1 MNVPNSPI
9 AIIGMSG
16 LFPEANNLEQFY
28 ANLAA
33 GRDSVRT
40 PGRERLLYSTMDLY
54 GNYQQLAWLERV
66 DLFDHAFFN
75 ISRKEAECMDPAQRL
90 LLILC
95 CQAIED
101 AGYSLQAFSGSNTAV
116 LLGGGPDPRYGLH
129 IKAFDPA
136 IVTGNLT
143 AMAAGRVSYC
153 FNLNGPAMM
162 IDTACSS
169 SLVAVHQACQ
179 LLLTG
184 DADQV
189 LAGGLHILD
198 RFPLRHKMNHLGTQ
212 SPDGRSKTFDAAADG
227 TGGGEGG
234 GIVLLK
240 LLDKALEDGDQI
252 HAIILGSAMNHDGRT
267 SNGLTAPS
275 PAAQTAVIKKAWQ
288 AAGVPPATIS
298 YVEAHG
304 TGTKLGDPIEFKA
317 LTDAF
322 LQAGVTAKNSCALSA
337 VKSNIGHLDNAAG
350 IAGLIKAALSLKFK
364 KLLPSLHFNTP
375 NPFIDFGH
383 SPLYVNTRLQDWTPV
398 QGTRRCAVSAFG
410 MSGTNVHLVMEEAPL
425 QQERPVTQEHCL
437 LKLSARTVPAL
448 QQYIGKVKYHLEGLE
463 GTAFFN
469 VLHTLNTGRD
479 EHEYRVAFYGRDK
492 NALLNALSKANTKAI
507 PKYVRQQLVLLLPET
522 GCSEQEVNRLAAQYP
537 VFAKAWDE
545 VLAAAAI
552 AFSKVPQ
559 DALCALAGQYGW
571 YCMLRSMGL
580 EYCSVIATGIGRL
593 TRQLIAG
600 SQSLDQVIAS
610 LAAGTVDTS
619 LDQQKLEHLLVQLA
633 ASGPHLLLEL
643 GTGVGQLSSAVK
655 TLDKL
660 PLLIVGE
667 GTSPAA
673 VIADLYNAGCAIS
686 WAHQDAGGQR
696 RAGVPGY
703 PFEEVRCWYREPEQ
717 DPGQAL
723 AEWLYDLKWTAATGT
738 GEKSAASPKHW
749 LLFMDTLG
757 IGEQLYKQLLQQQH
771 SVTRIYN
778 GFTYEKQAN
787 GDAFTIRFH
796 EGTDYSRLLKELPQQ
811 PGGIIHLGNCDT
823 DLPGPSGSFNLQ
835 MLDKGLY
842 AQFLF
847 ASAADALL
855 DKGITYLLVSTN
867 ACRIS
872 TADRPGAPLKATAWG
887 LIRGLQG
894 EYPQLDARALDLS
907 LHNGENTAELAAQII
922 EELEYK
928 DYKITA
934 RRNGGRYIQTL
945 EQVQADTLSAPLQYT
960 GSTYLVTGGMSGIG
974 YEVCTWLAEQGAGTL
989 LICGRSRMADPQKV
1003 RALEKTGT
1011 SVVYYSHD
1019 LSSAAGA
1026 TALYNEIKAAG
1037 HVLHGIVYAAA
1048 LPGSKRIANNTLQE
1062 FRDVFGSRAIGA
1074 MTLLSLSLGEP
1085 LDLVVLFSS
1094 LAALLPGKPRQ
1105 ADYAAG
1111 CAFVSEYGRYLQAQ
1125 YPFVKVINWCAWQD
1139 TGMLHRLA
1147 EDPAKL
1153 MRIDRGL
1160 HIHTPAGL
1168 GVFELILSAPLHQ
1181 AFVMGNADLLT
1192 REEMTAIRHN
1202 ALFAVQGA
1210 TAKVE
1215 LPLAAPPVVQQVA
1228 EVPALKEISGSGLTK
1243 TEQALGAI
1251 WAGVLKLDKLDREDD
1266 FFALGGNSINGFQVV
1281 NRIEKDFGIGMEV
1294 SDLFEFI
1301 SLAELA
1307 AHIDKLLGQ
1316 SLSSA
1321 PAVTMVE
1328 TAVTISAGDTG
1339 KGLPVYEEQE
1349 HYVVSHAQKRLWI
1362 MDQVGGAREAYNMP
1376 AAFLVEGTP
1385 EMPLLEEIFNRIL
1398 DRHESLRT
1406 AFISIN
1412 GIPRQ
1417 KITPPGTLRM
1427 QVPLILLG
1435 EAQQEQLVD
1444 HYRQEA
1450 VMPFVLE
1457 EAPLIRA
1464 KVLQLAGEQYV
1475 LLITMHHIIADA
1487 WSAQVLFR
1495 ELQQLYITLKQG
1507 QQPQWPALQL
1517 QYKDYAVLQHLQM
1530 KGQEQEEHRRY
1541 WLQQFNGPL
1550 PVLGFPT
1557 DLGARMGRQQ
1567 GGRLELPLGPALT
1580 AQLNALAHQQKCTP
1594 FMVMLSL
1601 VKLLCYKYTGQQD
1614 IVIGAP
1620 VMERSH
1626 AALSGQVGLYL
1637 DVLALRTRFDAAG
1650 SFTDLLN
1657 KVRTTTLEGFRH
1669 KYYPFDSLVEDLGL
1683 SGGASRFPLFE
1694 TGFTWDQQTAPAKPS
1709 ASALKA
1715 QQLPQRS
1722 VKTDLWFYG
1731 TATAAGITIAVEYD
1745 LDLFSEGAVQRLLG
1759 HFIHLADLVLQ
1770 DPDASLLE
1778 LPLVTPEESSML
1790 LEWSEGPV
1798 VERHGHSLLSLF
1810 AAQVRLRPDAIALLY
1825 EDTALTYSELDSHS
1839 SRLAQYMKAQYGVDK
1854 GSLVALF
1861 SNRNWKTMVAIM
1873 AIMKAGGAY
1882 VPVDPNDTPLRKTT
1896 ILRDARP
1903 RLLVGEIEQLMELQF
1918 EGCDLL
1924 ATDSDSFE
1932 GSGAAAELPVITAG
1946 DPAYVIY
1953 TSGSTGTPKGVLVPH
1968 AGAVNISLDYI
1979 ARMDAGP
1986 EDTISLFFPYHF
1998 DASVVMIFMT
2008 LLSGGKLLLLEE
2020 AAIYQPAYCLQRLE
2034 QSGVT
2039 IAAFAPAYLR
2049 LFDPEALGFLKA
2061 LASGGEAPHF
2071 AHALELS
2078 RQTKYFNAYGPSE
2091 ASVCAVIQL
2100 VGEEDQQ
2107 RGRILIGSPVE
2118 NMQVYV
2124 LNKQD
2129 QLMPPGLAGEIC
2141 ISGPGLATGYLNNP
2155 ALTLEK
2161 FAPHPLLPGQRLYR
2175 TGDLGRWNV
2184 HGRLEFLGRKDR
2196 QVKIRGYRIEPG
2208 EVESALL
2215 GNPLVKQCTVT
2226 PQSDAAGTQ
2235 LVAYYVSDAENVA
2248 AEALRQFMRLRVP
2261 EYMVPAYFI
2270 SIPELPVTA
2279 NGKVDL
2285 AALPSLQSH
2294 LQQQRQ
2300 IVLPRNATQAA
2311 LLAIW
2316 QDVLK
2321 KDDISIDD
2329 NFFGIGGNSLKAI
2342 QLIARISS
2350 NWGEVLTL
2358 KDLFEQATIEVQA
2371 AAIDEQQQQEVGG
2384 KEISPVEEQDYYPV
2398 TPGQK
2403 RSWLRGA
2410 YEKAYIP
2417 FNLTRNFRLY
2427 QVNIPALSRAFEA
2440 LLYRHES
2447 LRTSFV
2453 QLNEEVVQRVHLQYP
2468 ADVNIINL
2476 ADISEPSAVLAER
2489 MKKEMMKPF
2498 DRETPPLVKLNLYR
2512 LPQEM
2517 FVLQVIVDH
2526 IVADAWSLDI
2536 LLKELTAAYRS
2547 YIVNGVPALPSLAL
2561 QYKDFAIWQRR
2572 QFRSRQ
2578 FKQLRQY
2585 WQQQFRHVPAPPDF
2599 SGSLPGVSV
2608 PQRGRSYRESILE
2621 KLPACF
2627 QPLSAAQTEGL
2638 MGVMSTVRA
2647 LPGASYIKTLPEGL
2661 CSLLQEYSRTS
2672 NISLFPILLTG
2683 MQLLVYRLTQQRQ
2696 LVIATPVSIRGH
2708 EAWDGQIG
2716 LFLNT
2721 LLIVNELN
2729 EHETIDK
2736 AVRTTAQN
2744 VISALEH
2751 RTYPFE
2757 QLLQV
2762 LDLAKDAVSGV
2773 YMNLVNFEHTEAS
2786 QLPAMEK
2793 EEHRKKGVPAFDI
2806 DLTFYQHQHTIELTC
2821 DYRTEVFTPAAI
2833 TQLIDTYLQ
2842 VLEHMLQNGGEQ
2854 TSAIDH
2860 IAQASGEA
2868 GESASVKEV
2877 QGAVLLSRVEE
2888 QDYYPVTPGQ
2898 RGIYLKAAYEKAY
2911 VPFNMARFYR
2921 LSHVKKDALE
2931 RAFMT
2936 LLQRHESL
2944 RTTFRLVNGVVVQ
2957 QVQERQEP
2965 VLRYI
2970 DLTAVPEPHA
2980 ALLARM
2986 HQEVLQ
2992 KFDKTVSPLV
3002 KLNLY
3007 HLPQDRQVVQLIID
3021 HIISDGWSMD
3031 ILLSELT
3038 ALYRGYLLDIPVT
3051 LPPLPVQY
3059 KDYAI
3064 WLRKQQQGLA
3074 FQAHRQY
3081 WFGKLQQPMSP
3092 LVFPPDLPGI
3102 SQPPRDSSYRE
3113 GMAAALQ
3120 EYFNALTP
3128 TQAESLMGTLASVK
3142 PLAGASYTR
3151 TLPSGLCSKL
3161 YAFCLECNASLFTV
3175 LVTSVHLLLYHFT
3188 GQKQLV
3194 IGAPVSVRGP
3204 EELNGLIGWF
3214 LNTLLIVNEMKGHET
3229 VTAAVAATAQQVA
3242 EALDHKAY
3250 PYERLLYEL
3259 DIAQDSIS
3267 QVLVH
3272 LVNMEDVHTEDH
3284 SEIKD
3289 QHRDTGSP
3297 TFDIN
3302 FTFHQHGAVIE
3313 LLVDYRKKVFSA
3325 AAITLLIN
3333 KYLQVL
3339 EKMLQYPQMPVENF
3353 AANNVNSKKRKKR
3366 SAGL

>member
-1 MNVPNSPI
+1 MNIPHTPI

-16 LFPEANNLEQFY
+16 LFPEANNLDQFY

-40 PGRERLLYSTMDLY
+40 PGRERLLYATQDLY

-101 AGYSLQAFSGSNTAV
+101 AGYGLQAFSSSNTAV

-129 IKAFDPA
+129 IKEFDPA

-143 AMAAGRVSYC
+143 AMAAGRVSYV

-198 RFPLRHKMNHLGTQ
+198 RFPLKHKMNHLGTQ

-240 LLDKALEDGDQI
+240 RLDKALEDGDHI
-252 HAIILGSAMNHDGRT
+252 HAMILGSAVNHDGRT

-275 PAAQTAVIKKAWQ
+275 PTAQTAVIKKAWQ

-304 TGTKLGDPIEFKA
+304 TGTRLGDPIEFKA

-322 LQAGVTAKNSCALSA
+322 QQAGVTAKNSCALSA

-350 IAGLIKAALSLKFK
+350 IAGLIKAVLSLKFK

-375 NPFIDFGH
+375 NPFIDFEH
-383 SPLYVNTRLQDWTPV
+383 SPLYVNTALQDWTPV
-398 QGTRRCAVSAFG
+398 QGKRRCAVSAFG
-410 MSGTNVHLVMEEAPL
+410 MSGTNVHLVMEEAPPP
-425 QQERPVTQEHCL
+425 QEHPVTPGHCL
-437 LKLSARTVPAL
+437 LKLSAKTIPAL
-448 QQYIGKVKYHLEGLE
+448 QQYIGEVRYHLEALE

-469 VLHTLNTGRD
+469 ALYTLNTGRD
-479 EHEYRVAFYGRDK
+479 DHEYRIAFYGEDK
-492 NALLNALSKANTKAI
+492 GALLSALGEGSSLSI
-507 PKYVRQQLVLLLPET
+507 PKYVPQQVVLLLPET
-522 GCSEQEVNRLAAQYP
+522 GFSQQEINRLAAQYP
-537 VFAKAWDE
+537 VFAKAWEE
-545 VLAAAAI
+545 VQAAAAAI
-552 AFSKVPQ
+552 AFSKVPP
-559 DALCALAGQYGW
+559 ATLYSLAGQYGW
-571 YCMLRSMGL
+571 YCLLRSMGL
-580 EYCSVIATGIGRL
+580 EYCSVIATGVGRL

-600 SQSLDQVIAS
+600 SLSLDQVMTS

-619 LDQQKLEHLLVQLA
+619 LDLQKLEQLLAQLA
-633 ASGPHLLLEL
+633 ATGPHLLLEL
-643 GTGVGQLSSAVK
+643 GTGGGRLVAGVK
-655 TLDKL
+655 ALNKL
-660 PLLIVGE
+660 PLLVVGE
-667 GTSPAA
+667 GASPAA
-673 VIADLYNAGCAIS
+673 VIAGLYNAGCAIS
-686 WAHQDAGGQR
+686 WAHQDAGGQQR
-696 RAGVPGY
+696 VSVPGY
-703 PFEEVRCWYREPEQ
+703 PFEKVRCWYREPEQ
-717 DPGQAL
+717 HPEHAL
-723 AEWLYDLKWTAATGT
+723 GEWLYDLQWTEAAAD
-738 GEKSAASPKHW
+738 GEKTATAPAHW

-771 SVTRIYN
+771 TATRIYN
-778 GFTYEKQAN
+778 GHAYEKQAN
-787 GDAFTIRFH
+787 GECFTIRFS
-796 EGTDYSRLLKELPQQ
+796 EAGDYERLLKELPLQ
-811 PGGIIHLGNCDT
+811 PAGIIHMGNCDT

-835 MLDKGLY
+835 ILDKGLY

-847 ASAADALL
+847 AAAADALL
-855 DKGITYLLVSTN
+855 DKGITYLLVSAN
-867 ACRIS
+867 ACS
-872 TADRPGAPLKATAWG
+872 VSASDRQGAPLKATALG
-887 LIRGLQG
+887 FIRGLQG

-907 LHNGENTAELAAQII
+907 LHNGENTADLAAQII
-922 EELEYK
+922 DELEYK
-928 DYKITA
+928 DYRITA
-934 RRNGGRYIQTL
+934 RRNGGRYIQRL
-945 EQVQADTLSAPLQYT
+945 QQAQTGTLSETMEYT
-960 GSTYLVTGGMSGIG
+960 GRTYLVTGGLSGIG
-974 YEVCTWLAEQGAGTL
+974 YEISSWLAGRGAGTL
-989 LICGRSRMADPQKV
+989 LICGRSPMPDQQKIK
-1003 RALEKTGT
+1003 ALESTGA
-1011 SVVYYSHD
+1011 SVVYYGHD
-1019 LSSAAGA
+1019 LSAASGA
-1026 TALYNEIKAAG
+1026 AALYDEIKAGG
-1037 HVLHGIVYAAA
+1037 HVLHGIVYSAA
-1048 LPGSKRIANNTLQE
+1048 LPGSKRIAHNTLRE
-1062 FRDVFGSRAIGA
+1062 FKEVFGSRAIGA

-1085 LDLVVLFSS
+1085 LDFVVLFSS
-1094 LAALLPGKPRQ
+1094 LAALLPGRPRQ

-1111 CAFVSEYGRYLQAQ
+1111 CVFVSEYGRYLQAQ
-1125 YPFVKVINWCAWQD
+1125 YPFVKVVNWCAWQD

-1153 MRIDRGL
+1153 VRIDRGL

-1168 GVFELILSAPLHQ
+1168 GVFELMLSASLQQ
-1181 AFVMGNADLLT
+1181 AFVMAHPGLLT
-1192 REEMTAIRHN
+1192 REEMIAIRHN
-1202 ALFAVQGA
+1202 TLFSLQE
-1210 TAKVE
+1210 TAAKAE
-1215 LPLAAPPVVQQVA
+1215 LPLAAPPVVQQ
-1228 EVPALKEISGSGLTK
+1228 PAAPLPVKEIFAPGLTP

-1251 WAGVLKLDKLDREDD
+1251 WAEVLKLDKLDREDD

-1281 NRIEKDFGIGMEV
+1281 NRIEKDFSIGMEV
-1294 SDLFEFI
+1294 GDLFEFMN
-1301 SLAELA
+1301 LAELA
-1307 AHIDKLLGQ
+1307 AHIDKLR
-1316 SLSSA
+1316 A
-1321 PAVTMVE
+1321 PAVTMVG
-1328 TAVTISAGDTG
+1328 TAVTITAEDRGQ
-1339 KGLPVYEEQE
+1339 GLPVYEEQD
-1349 HYVVSHAQKRLWI
+1349 HYIVSHAQKRLWI
-1362 MDQVGGAREAYNMP
+1362 MDQLGGAREAYNMP
-1376 AAFLVEGTP
+1376 AAFLVEGSP
-1385 EMPLLEEIFNRIL
+1385 DMPLLEQALDRLL

-1406 AFISIN
+1406 AFISID
-1412 GIPRQ
+1412 GVPRQ
-1417 KITPPGTLRM
+1417 KMQLPGTLRM
-1427 QVPLILLG
+1427 QVPLIRLDAAEGL
-1435 EAQQEQLVD
+1435 QDQLSA

-1450 VMPFVLE
+1450 MTPFRLE

-1464 KVLQLAGEQYV
+1464 KVLQPADEQYL

-1495 ELQQLYITLKQG
+1495 ELQQLYITLRQG
-1507 QQPQWPALQL
+1507 QQPQWPVLHL
-1517 QYKDYAVLQHLQM
+1517 QYKDYAILQHTQM
-1530 KGQEQEEHRRY
+1530 KGQELEEHRRY
-1541 WLQQFNGPL
+1541 WLQQFDGPL
-1550 PVLGFPT
+1550 PVLGFPA
-1557 DLGARMGRQQ
+1557 DLGAKVGRQQ
-1567 GGRLELPLGPALT
+1567 GGRLELTLGAART
-1580 AQLNALAHQQKCTP
+1580 AKLNALAQQQKCTP

-1601 VKLLCYKYTGQQD
+1601 IKLLCYKYTGQQD

-1626 AALSGQVGLYL
+1626 AVLAGQIGLYL
-1637 DVLALRTRFDAAG
+1637 DVLALRTRFNAAG
-1650 SFTDLLN
+1650 SFTELLN

-1694 TGFTWDQQTAPAKPS
+1694 TGFTWDQQTLPAKPS
-1709 ASALKA
+1709 SSALKP
-1715 QQLPQRS
+1715 QRLPQRS
-1722 VKTDLWFYG
+1722 VKTGLWFYG
-1731 TATAAGITIAVEYD
+1731 TATATDTTIAVEYD
-1745 LDLFSEGAVQRLLG
+1745 LDLFSEGAVRRLLG
-1759 HFIHLADLVLQ
+1759 HCTHLLDLVLQ
-1770 DPDASLLE
+1770 NPDASLLE
-1778 LPLVTPEESSML
+1778 LPLATPEESRQL
-1790 LEWSEGPV
+1790 LALGEGPA
-1798 VERHGHSLLSLF
+1798 VERNGHTLLSLF
-1810 AAQVRLRPDAIALLY
+1810 AAQESLRPDAIALLY
-1825 EDTALTYSELDSHS
+1825 GDTALTYRELDLHS
-1839 SRLAQYMKAQYGVDK
+1839 SRLARYMQVHHGVGK

-1861 SNRNWKTMVAIM
+1861 SNRSWKTMVAIM
-1873 AIMKAGGAY
+1873 AIMKAGAAY
-1882 VPVDPNDTPLRKTT
+1882 VPVDPNDTPMRKAA

-1903 RLLVGEIEQLMELQF
+1903 RLLVGEIAQLMELQF

-1932 GSGAAAELPVITAG
+1932 GAELEAVLPLVTAA

-1953 TSGSTGTPKGVLVPH
+1953 TSGSTGTPKGVLVEH

-2034 QSGVT
+2034 QAGVT

-2049 LFDPEALGFLKA
+2049 LFDPEALSFLKA

-2071 AHALELS
+2071 AHAMELS
-2078 RQTKYFNAYGPSE
+2078 AQTRYFNAYGPSE

-2100 VGEEDQQ
+2100 VGEEDRQ

-2124 LNKQD
+2124 LNEQD
-2129 QLMPPGLAGEIC
+2129 QLMPQGLAGEIC
-2141 ISGPGLATGYLNNP
+2141 ISGPGLAAGYLNNP
-2155 ALTLEK
+2155 ILTLER
-2161 FAPHPLLPGQRLYR
+2161 FGPHPFLPGQRLYR
-2175 TGDLGRWNV
+2175 TGDLGRWNEY
-2184 HGRLEFLGRKDR
+2184 GRLEFLGRKDR

-2215 GNPLVKQCTVT
+2215 GSPLVKQCTVT
-2226 PQSDAAGTQ
+2226 PQDDAGGTQ
-2235 LVAYYVSDAENVA
+2235 LVAYYVSDEDGVSADM
-2248 AEALRQFMRLRVP
+2248 LRQFMRLQVP

-2270 SIPELPVTA
+2270 AIPELPLTA

-2285 AALPSLQSH
+2285 AALPSLQSR
-2294 LQQQRQ
+2294 LQQRY
-2300 IVLPRNATQAA
+2300 IISPRNATEAA

-2321 KDDISIDD
+2321 KDDISADD
-2329 NFFGIGGNSLKAI
+2329 NFFGLGGNSLKAI

-2350 NWGEVLTL
+2350 NWGDVLTL
-2358 KDLFEQATIEVQA
+2358 KDLFEQASIEAQA
-2371 AAIDEQQQQEVGG
+2371 VVIDEQQLQEGNG
-2384 KEISPVEEQDYYPV
+2384 TELHPVEEQDYYPV
-2398 TPGQK
+2398 TSGQK
-2403 RSWLRGA
+2403 RSWLRGK

-2427 QVNIPALSRAFEA
+2427 QVNIPALSKAFEA
-2440 LLYRHES
+2440 LLQRHES

-2453 QLNEEVVQRVHLQYP
+2453 QLNGEVVQRVHQCCPAALNIISL
-2468 ADVNIINL
+2468 ADVGPSAIL
-2476 ADISEPSAVLAER
+2476 ADS
-2489 MKKEMMKPF
+2489 MKEEMMRPF
-2498 DRETPPLVKLNLYR
+2498 DRETPPLVKLNLYC

-2517 FVLQVIVDH
+2517 YVLQVIVDH
-2526 IVADAWSLDI
+2526 IVSDAWSLDI
-2536 LLKELTAAYRS
+2536 LLKELTTLYRS
-2547 YIVNGVPALPSLAL
+2547 YIVNGVPSLAPLPL

-2572 QFRSRQ
+2572 QFNTRQ

-2585 WQQQFRHVPAPPDF
+2585 WQQQLRNVPAPPDF
-2599 SGSLPGVSV
+2599 SVSLPGVSV
-2608 PQRGRSYRESILE
+2608 PLRGRSYRESILE

-2627 QPLSAAQTEGL
+2627 HPLTPEQTEGL

-2661 CSLLQEYSRTS
+2661 CARLQDYSKTS

-2696 LVIATPVSIRGH
+2696 LVIATPVSIRGQ
-2708 EAWDGQIG
+2708 ESLDGLIG

-2729 EHETIDK
+2729 EHETIDR
-2736 AVRTTAQN
+2736 ALRSTAQN
-2744 VISALEH
+2744 VISALE
-2751 RTYPFE
+2751 RREYPFE
-2757 QLLQV
+2757 QLLQT
-2762 LDLAKDAVSGV
+2762 LDLAKDAVSGI
-2773 YMNLVNFEHTEAS
+2773 YMNLVSFEHTEAS
-2786 QLPAMEK
+2786 LLPAVER
-2793 EEHRKKGVPAFDI
+2793 ELHRKKGVPAFDI
-2806 DLTFYQHQHTIELTC
+2806 DLTFYQHQHAIELTC
-2821 DYRTEVFTPAAI
+2821 DYRTEVFTPDAV

-2842 VLEHMLQNGGEQ
+2842 LLDHMMQYGSEQ
-2854 TSAIDH
+2854 VSTIGN
-2860 IAQASGEA
+2860 IAQAITAVKGA
-2868 GESASVKEV
+2868 AVKEEHRPA
-2877 QGAVLLSRVEE
+2877 AVPRVEE

-2898 RGIYLKAAYEKAY
+2898 KGIYLKSAYEKAY
-2911 VPFNMARFYR
+2911 VPFNMTRFYR
-2921 LSHVKKDALE
+2921 LSHVKRDALE
-2931 RAFMT
+2931 RAFVT

-2944 RTTFRLVNGVVVQ
+2944 RTTFRFVNGDVAQ
-2957 QVQERQEP
+2957 QVHERLEP
-2965 VLRYI
+2965 VVKYM
-2970 DLTAVPEPHA
+2970 DLTALPDPHA
-2980 ALLARM
+2980 ALLANM

-2992 KFDKTVSPLV
+2992 KFNKAVPPLI

-3007 HLPQDRQVVQLIID
+3007 HLPQDRQVLQLIID

-3038 ALYRGYLLDIPVT
+3038 SLYRGYSLEMPVI
-3051 LPPLPVQY
+3051 LPPLPVHY
-3059 KDYAI
+3059 KDYTI
-3064 WLRKQQQGLA
+3064 WLRKQQESPA
-3074 FQAHRQY
+3074 FRAHQQY
-3081 WFGKLQQPMSP
+3081 WFRKLQQPFSP
-3092 LVFPPDLPGI
+3092 LHFPPGLPGI
-3102 SQPPRDSSYRE
+3102 SEPARDGSYRE
-3113 GMAAALQ
+3113 SILGGLQ
-3120 EYFNALTP
+3120 EHFQALTP
-3128 TQAESLMGTLASVK
+3128 VQAESLMGMLASVK
-3142 PLAGASYTR
+3142 PLSGASYTR
-3151 TLPSGLCSKL
+3151 TLPPGLCSDL

-3175 LVTSVHLLLYHFT
+3175 LVTSVHLLVYHFT

-3214 LNTLLIVNEMKGHET
+3214 LNTLLIVNELKEHDT
-3229 VTAAVAATAQQVA
+3229 VTAAVGATAQQVA
-3242 EALDHKAY
+3242 EALDNSAY
-3250 PYERLLYEL
+3250 PFERLLREL
-3259 DIAQDSIS
+3259 DIARDSIS
-3267 QVLVH
+3267 QVMVH
-3272 LVNMEDVHTEDH
+3272 LVSVENMQAEEHK
-3284 SEIKD
+3284 EIKD

-3302 FTFHQHGAVIE
+3302 FTFHQHGPGIE
-3313 LLVDYRKKVFSA
+3313 LLCDYRKEVFSA
-3325 AAITLLIN
+3325 GAITLLIN

-3339 EKMLQYPQMPVENF
+3339 EKMLQYPQMPLENF
-3353 AANNVNSKKRKKR
+3353 AANSVNSRKRKKR

>member
-16 LFPEANNLEQFY
+16 LFPEANNPDQFY
-28 ANLAA
+28 TNLAA
-33 GRDSVRT
+33 GRDSVRA
-40 PGRERLLYSTMDLY
+40 PGRERLLSSTMDLY

-66 DLFDHAFFN
+66 DLFDHSFFN

-101 AGYSLQAFSGSNTAV
+101 AGYGLQAFGGSNTAV

-129 IKAFDPA
+129 IKEFDPA

-143 AMAAGRVSYC
+143 AMAAGRVAYC

-198 RFPLRHKMNHLGTQ
+198 RFPLKHKMNHLGTQ
-212 SPDGRSKTFDAAADG
+212 SPDGRSKTFDATADG

-240 LLDKALEDGDQI
+240 RLDKALEDGDQV
-252 HAIILGSAMNHDGRT
+252 HAVILGSAMNHDGRT

-322 LQAGVTAKNSCALSA
+322 LQAGVTTANSCALSA

-350 IAGLIKAALSLKFK
+350 IAGLIKAVLSLKFK

-375 NPFIDFGH
+375 NPFIDFEH

-398 QGTRRCAVSAFG
+398 QGKRRCAVSAFG
-410 MSGTNVHLVMEEAPL
+410 MSGTNVHLVMEEAPV

-448 QQYIGKVKYHLEGLE
+448 QQYIGKVRYYLEGLE

-469 VLHTLNTGRD
+469 ALYTLNTGRD
-479 EHEYRVAFYGRDK
+479 EHEYRMAFYGQDK
-492 NALLNALSKANTKAI
+492 DALLRALAIANATAS
-507 PKYVRQQLVLLLPET
+507 PKHVRQQLILLLPET
-522 GCSEQEVNRLAAQYP
+522 GCSEQEIKRLAAKYP
-537 VFAKAWDE
+537 VFAKAWEE
-545 VLAAAAI
+545 VHAAADAI

-559 DALCALAGQYGW
+559 DALYALAGQYGW

-600 SQSLDQVIAS
+600 SQRLDQVIAS
-610 LAAGTVDTS
+610 LAAGTVDAF
-619 LDQQKLEHLLVQLA
+619 LDQQKLEHLITQLA

-643 GTGVGQLSSAVK
+643 GTGDGRLSSAVK
-655 TLDKL
+655 ALDKL

-686 WAHQDAGGQR
+686 WAHQDVGGQR
-696 RAGVPGY
+696 RTGVPGY
-703 PFEEVRCWYREPEQ
+703 PFEQVRCWYREPEQ
-717 DPGQAL
+717 NPAQAL
-723 AEWLYDLKWTAATGT
+723 AEWLYDLKWIPAAGTAERIET
-738 GEKSAASPKHW
+738 SPKHW

-771 SVTRIYN
+771 TVTRVYN
-778 GFTYEKQAN
+778 GHAFEKQGN
-787 GDAFTIRFH
+787 GETFTIRFT
-796 EGTDYSRLLKELPQQ
+796 EGADYSRLLKELPQQ
-811 PGGIIHLGNCDT
+811 PGGIVHLGNCDT

-835 MLDKGLY
+835 TLDKGLY

-847 ASAADALL
+847 AAAADALL
-855 DKGITYLLVSTN
+855 DKGMTYLLVSTN
-867 ACRIS
+867 ACCVN

-922 EELEYK
+922 EELAYN
-928 DYKITA
+928 DHKITA

-945 EQVQADTLSAPLQYT
+945 EQVQAGTLSTPRQYT
-960 GSTYLVTGGMSGIG
+960 GRTYLVTGGMSGIG
-974 YEVCTWLAEQGAGTL
+974 YEISSWLAKQGAGTL
-989 LICGRSRMADPQKV
+989 LICGRSGTPDTQKIRFLE
-1003 RALEKTGT
+1003 RAGAK
-1011 SVVYYSHD
+1011 VVYYSHD

-1026 TALYNEIKAAG
+1026 TALYKEIKAGG
-1037 HVLHGIVYAAA
+1037 HVLQGIVYAAA

-1168 GVFELILSAPLHQ
+1168 GVFELMLSGPLHQ
-1181 AFVMGNADLLT
+1181 AFIMANPELLT
-1192 REEMTAIRHN
+1192 REEMAAIRHN
-1202 ALFAVQGA
+1202 TLFSVQGA
-1210 TAKVE
+1210 AAKVE
-1215 LPLAAPPVVQQVA
+1215 LPAVTLPPVQQAA
-1228 EVPALKEISGSGLTK
+1228 EAPAVKEISGSGLTR

-1251 WAGVLKLDKLDREDD
+1251 WAGVLKLEKLDREDD

-1307 AHIDKLLGQ
+1307 AHIDKLIT
-1316 SLSSA
+1316 
-1321 PAVTMVE
+1321 PAVTMVG
-1328 TAVTISAGDTG
+1328 TAVTISAGDPG
-1339 KGLPVYEEQE
+1339 EGLPVYEEQD

-1362 MDQVGGAREAYNMP
+1362 MDHIGGAREAYNMP
-1376 AAFLVEGTP
+1376 AAFLVEGAP
-1385 EMPLLEEIFNRIL
+1385 DMPLLEQVFNRIL

-1406 AFISIN
+1406 SFISIN
-1412 GIPRQ
+1412 GVPRQ
-1417 KITPPGTLRM
+1417 KVAAPGTLYM
-1427 QVPLILLG
+1427 QVPLIPLQAG
-1435 EAQQEQLVD
+1435 EQELSGD
-1444 HYRQEA
+1444 HYRREA
-1450 VMPFVLE
+1450 VTLFPLD

-1464 KVLQLAGEQYV
+1464 KVLQLKDDQYV

-1495 ELQQLYITLKQG
+1495 ELQQLYVTLKQG

-1530 KGQEQEEHRRY
+1530 KGKELEEHRQY

-1557 DLGARMGRQQ
+1557 DLAARVGRQR
-1567 GGRLELPLGPALT
+1567 GGRLELPLGPDRT

-1620 VMERSH
+1620 MMERSH
-1626 AALSGQVGLYL
+1626 AALAGQVGLYL
-1637 DVLALRTRFDAAG
+1637 DVLALRTRFNAAG
-1650 SFTDLLN
+1650 TFTDLLS

-1694 TGFTWDQQTAPAKPS
+1694 TGFTWDQQTSAAKPA

-1715 QQLPQRS
+1715 QQLPERS
-1722 VKTDLWFYG
+1722 VKTGLWFYG

-1745 LDLFSEGAVQRLLG
+1745 LDLFSEGAVQRLLA
-1759 HFIHLADLVLQ
+1759 HFIHLTDLVLQ
-1770 DPDASLLE
+1770 APDASLLE
-1778 LPLVTPEESSML
+1778 LPLATPAESKQL
-1790 LEWSEGPV
+1790 LALSEGPV

-1810 AAQVRLRPDAIALLY
+1810 AEQVALRPDAIGLLY
-1825 EDTALTYSELDSHS
+1825 EDIALSYRELDIHS
-1839 SRLAQYMKAQYGVDK
+1839 SRLAQYMQTQHGVGK
-1854 GSLVALF
+1854 GSLVCLF
-1861 SNRNWKTMVAIM
+1861 SNRSWKTMVAIM

-1882 VPVDPNDTPLRKTT
+1882 VPVDPNDTPLRKAT

-1903 RLLVGEIEQLMELQF
+1903 RLVVGEIEQLMELQY
-1918 EGCDLL
+1918 EACDLL

-1932 GSGAAAELPVITAG
+1932 GSGPEAVLPVITAA

-2034 QSGVT
+2034 QAGVT

-2071 AHALELS
+2071 AHAMELS
-2078 RQTKYFNAYGPSE
+2078 EQTRYFNAYGPSE

-2100 VGEEDQQ
+2100 VGEEDRQ
-2107 RGRILIGSPVE
+2107 RNRILIGSPVE

-2124 LNKQD
+2124 LNEQN
-2129 QLMPPGLAGEIC
+2129 QLMPQGLAGEIC
-2141 ISGPGLATGYLNNP
+2141 ISGPGLAAGYLNNP
-2155 ALTLEK
+2155 VLTLER
-2161 FAPHPLLPGQRLYR
+2161 FGPHPFLPGERLYR
-2175 TGDLGRWNV
+2175 TGDLGRWNE

-2215 GNPLVKQCTVT
+2215 LNPLVKQCTVT

-2235 LVAYYVSDAENVA
+2235 LVAYYVSDEENLA
-2248 AEALRQFMRLRVP
+2248 ADALRQFMRLQVP

-2270 SIPELPVTA
+2270 AIAELPVTA

-2285 AALPSLQSH
+2285 AALPDLQTH
-2294 LQQQRQ
+2294 LKRQ
-2300 IVLPRNATQAA
+2300 HNVILPRNATQAA

-2329 NFFGIGGNSLKAI
+2329 NFFGLGGNSLKAI

-2358 KDLFEQATIEVQA
+2358 RDLFEQATIEVQA
-2371 AAIDEQQQQEVGG
+2371 AVIDEQQQQEVGG
-2384 KEISPVEEQDYYPV
+2384 KEICPVEEQDYYPV

-2427 QVNIPALSRAFEA
+2427 QVNIPALSKAFEA
-2440 LLYRHES
+2440 LLHRHES

-2453 QLNEEVVQRVHLQYP
+2453 RLDEELVQRVHLQY
-2468 ADVNIINL
+2468 AAEVNIINL
-2476 ADISEPSAVLAER
+2476 ADIAEPSAVLAER
-2489 MKKEMMKPF
+2489 MKTEMMKPF
-2498 DRETPPLVKLNLYR
+2498 DRETPPLVKLNLYH

-2536 LLKELTAAYRS
+2536 LLKEMTAAYRS
-2547 YIVNGVPALPSLAL
+2547 YIVNGAPTPSPLAL

-2599 SGSLPGVSV
+2599 SASLPGVSV
-2608 PQRGRSYRESILE
+2608 PQRGRSYRESIME
-2621 KLPACF
+2621 KLSDCF
-2627 QPLSAAQTEGL
+2627 QPLTPAQAEGL

-2647 LPGASYIKTLPEGL
+2647 LPGSSYIKTLPEGL
-2661 CSLLQEYSRTS
+2661 CNLLQEYSRTS
-2672 NISLFPILLTG
+2672 NIALFPILLTG
-2683 MQLLVYRLTQQRQ
+2683 MQLLVYRLTQQKQ
-2696 LVIATPVSIRGH
+2696 LVVATPVSIREH
-2708 EAWDGQIG
+2708 QAWDGQIG

-2721 LLIVNELN
+2721 LLIMNELN

-2736 AVRTTAQN
+2736 TVRTTAQN

-2757 QLLQV
+2757 QLLQA

-2773 YMNLVNFEHTEAS
+2773 YMNLVNFEHMEAS
-2786 QLPAMEK
+2786 QLPTMEK

-2806 DLTFYQHQHTIELTC
+2806 DLTFYQHQYTIELTC
-2821 DYRTEVFTPAAI
+2821 DYRTEVFSPAAV

-2842 VLEHMLQNGGEQ
+2842 VLEHMLQFGSEQ
-2854 TSAIDH
+2854 VSAIDH
-2860 IAQASGEA
+2860 IVQASAAA
-2868 GESASVKEV
+2868 GESTFVKEL

-2898 RGIYLKAAYEKAY
+2898 KGIYLKSAYEKAY
-2911 VPFNMARFYR
+2911 VPFNMTRFYR

-2931 RAFMT
+2931 RAFVT

-2944 RTTFRLVNGVVVQ
+2944 RTTFRLVNGDVVQ
-2957 QVQERQEP
+2957 QVHERLEP
-2965 VLRYI
+2965 MVRYM
-2970 DLTAVPEPHA
+2970 DLSAVAEPHT

-2992 KFDKTVSPLV
+2992 KFDKTVSPLI

-3038 ALYRGYLLDIPVT
+3038 ALYRGYLLDMPVI

-3059 KDYAI
+3059 KDYTI
-3064 WLRKQQQGLA
+3064 WLRKQQQGPA

-3081 WFGKLQQPMSP
+3081 WFSKLQQPMSP
-3092 LVFPPDLPGI
+3092 LHFPPDLHGI

-3113 GMAAALQ
+3113 GMRAALQ
-3120 EYFNALTP
+3120 EYFHPLTLAQ
-3128 TQAESLMGTLASVK
+3128 TESLMGTLASVK

-3151 TLPSGLCSKL
+3151 TLPPALCSNL

-3175 LVTSVHLLLYHFT
+3175 LLTSVHLLLYHFT

-3214 LNTLLIVNEMKGHET
+3214 LNTLLIVNEMKGPET

-3242 EALDHKAY
+3242 EALDHNAY

-3272 LVNMEDVHTEDH
+3272 LVNMDDMHTEDH
-3284 SEIKD
+3284 REIKD
-3289 QHRDTGSP
+3289 QHKDTGSP

-3302 FTFHQHGAVIE
+3302 FTFHQHGAILE
-3313 LLVDYRKKVFSA
+3313 LLVDYRKEVFSA